1 MAHPEEGAAMSLWT
15 SLLLAAAIAFALKL
29 AGHLVPAQLLDA
41 PRVRRI
47 TAALPIALLA
57 ALVATQAFT
66 GTGGVLVLDARAVAV
81 AVAVVALLL
90 RAPFI
95 IVVALGAATAA
106 VLRALGWA

>member
-1 MAHPEEGAAMSLWT
+1 MSLWT
-15 SLLLAAAIAFALKL
+15 AVLVAAAIAFGLKL
-29 AGHLVPAQLLDA
+29 AGHLVPAHLLGA

-66 GTGGVLVLDARAVAV
+66 GPGGSFVLDARAAAVGVAI
-81 AVAVVALLL
+81 VALLL

-95 IVVALGAATAA
+95 VVVVLGAATAA
-106 VLRALGWA
+106 LLRALGWA

>member
-1 MAHPEEGAAMSLWT
+1 MSLWT
-15 SLLLAAAIAFALKL
+15 ALLVAATTAFALKL
-29 AGHLVPAQLLDA
+29 AGYLVPAHLLDA

-66 GTGGVLVLDARAVAV
+66 GPGGAFVLDARAVAV
-81 AVAVVALLL
+81 GVAVVALLL

-95 IVVALGAATAA
+95 VVVLLGAVTAA
-106 VLRALGWA
+106 LLRALGWA